1 MEENKKPTNN
11 KNTNKP
17 VKIDDGVS
25 IKVKSN
31 FYGQLYFKN
40 PRNGDEFKW
49 SQNGDIQF
57 LSMLDLKTIKAQ
69 SVGFFKN
76 QWVTILGVSD
86 DSDCKA
92 TPADICK
99 ALAIDIYYKNF
110 IDPTN
115 FDVVCSWSESEIA
128 EKVSFLSEGAK
139 TNLIVALN
147 SFIENGTLD
156 SRRKIKA
163 FEKALD
169 CELKNN

>member
-1 MEENKKPTNN
+1 MEENKKPTN
-11 KNTNKP
+11 KTINKP

-31 FYGQLYFKN
+31 FYGKLYFRN
-40 PRNGDEFKW
+40 PRSGDEFNW

-57 LSMLDLKTIKAQ
+57 LTMFDLKTMKAQ
-69 SVGFFKN
+69 ASGFFKN

-115 FDVVCSWSESEIA
+115 FDVVCSWSEAEIA
-128 EKVSFLSEGAK
+128 EKISLLSDGAK